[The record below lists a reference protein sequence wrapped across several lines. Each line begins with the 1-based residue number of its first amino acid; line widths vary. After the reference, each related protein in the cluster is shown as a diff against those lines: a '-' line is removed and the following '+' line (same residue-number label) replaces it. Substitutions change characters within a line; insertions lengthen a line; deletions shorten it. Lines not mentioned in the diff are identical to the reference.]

1 MREEQ
6 LIKSGCVSFFTL
18 AGGLLGAWIGAA
30 SPEKRIWFSDHWW
43 LVAGFLVFTATLMSV
58 SKFTPL
64 TFFLLAQGKHRLGFI
79 PHWLS
84 AIVLLISVDW
94 LTEQIGLILAAI
106 VWAVLGGLLGIF
118 AYTFLLYEEID

>member
-1 MREEQ
+1 MS
-6 LIKSGCVSFFTL
+6 IFTL

-30 SPEKRIWFSDHWW
+30 SPEKRVWLSDHWW
-43 LVAGFLVFTATLMSV
+43 LAAGFLVFTATLMSV

-64 TFFLLAQGKHRLGFI
+64 TFILLAQGKHRLGFV

-84 AIVLLISVDW
+84 AIALLISVGL
-94 LTEQIGLILAAI
+94 LTEQIGSILAGI

-118 AYTFLLYEEID
+118 AYTFFVIRGDRLMR